1 MPAVERSIEI
11 QASPA
16 TVWSF
21 FATQEGLRAWWGA
34 EIEIDMTVG
43 GKHRHYVPEVNQW
56 ISGYVLEI
64 VPAKQLILSW
74 FEEDCDWVFPT
85 RLVFTLEAIPGG
97 TRVTHR
103 YDGFAGIGKHT
114 WERTMQAYD
123 RGIDLH
129 NMLGALKAVAE
140 RYGA

>member
-11 QASPA
+11 QASSA

-21 FATQEGLRAWWGA
+21 FTTQEGLRTWWGA
-34 EIEIDMTVG
+34 EIDIDMTVG
-43 GKHRHYVPEVNQW
+43 GKHRHYVPEANQW

-64 VPAKQLILSW
+64 VPEKQLILSW

-103 YDGFAGIGKHT
+103 FDGFAGIGKPT
-114 WERTMQAYD
+114 WERTMQAYN

-129 NMLGALKAVAE
+129 NMLGTLKTVAE
-140 RYGA
+140 QHAA